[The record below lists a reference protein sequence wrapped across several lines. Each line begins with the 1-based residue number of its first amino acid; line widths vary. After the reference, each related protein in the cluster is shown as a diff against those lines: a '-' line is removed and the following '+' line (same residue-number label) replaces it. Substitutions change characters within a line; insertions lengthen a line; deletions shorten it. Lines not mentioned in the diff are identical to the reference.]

1 MCQLFLYTL
10 FPLLNARASIFSAA
24 YLPGVYWRPALI
36 RGRRLFSHVQIS
48 RVLVLHLTH
57 IALVHMASLG
67 SDFYKRLHGHQ
78 TGRPRRQVHTTC
90 TGVLKISLAGA
101 NNLVPTTSLTPCII
115 IIHVYTC
122 NYSGA
127 GKNIDAR

>member
-1 MCQLFLYTL
+1 MYLARDIQAFVMYCVNGTSCSSLLIESIDSMIQVKYINYINSTDLFLHL
-10 FPLLNARASIFSAA
+10 FP
-24 YLPGVYWRPALI
+24 
-36 RGRRLFSHVQIS
+36 
-48 RVLVLHLTH
+48 
-57 IALVHMASLG
+57 
-67 SDFYKRLHGHQ
+67 
-78 TGRPRRQVHTTC
+78 
-90 TGVLKISLAGA
+90 GVLKISLAGA

>member
-1 MCQLFLYTL
+1 M
-10 FPLLNARASIFSAA
+10 I
-24 YLPGVYWRPALI
+24 G
-36 RGRRLFSHVQIS
+36 H
-48 RVLVLHLTH
+48 TH
-57 IALVHMASLG
+57 
-67 SDFYKRLHGHQ
+67 
-78 TGRPRRQVHTTC
+78 

-127 GKNIDAR
+127 RKNIDAR